1 MNRSITLLACASVL
15 LCCAEAFGASWNTV
29 VFRHDFDTSV
39 GDPPDPSVWVVNHPD
54 EWWWVQGR
62 THFPD
67 PLSTT
72 GPFPRVDEEGGTRFC
87 VIEHH
92 HYNPWDLGTPNTTF
106 LGGEI
111 HTIQE
116 FEPNTGYRIEA
127 RVRSPAYPDGLVTS
141 FFEYGFD
148 GAKSDE
154 IDFEFVSNQTNDDVT
169 YPNGDPVL
177 TNIWNESSSTAL
189 VQEPQ
194 YVAPSGLDLTQW
206 NTFRIYWHPTLGR
219 ADWSWVDSIE
229 GETWL
234 RSETDPSCIPDEPMA
249 LYFNF
254 WAPLPSSPIGTP
266 CSPPFDWDA
275 YDAGLQPVNDS
286 GSDQTSLYEIDYAE
300 ARTLSE
306 NVPAVSKAL
315 RVAMAAL
322 ILASGGLL
330 VRLRQGSRSRRRG
343 LPVS

>member
-1 MNRSITLLACASVL
+1 MSGSIVLLACAL
-15 LCCAEAFGASWNTV
+15 MILFGAEALAGSLGTV
-29 VFRHDFDTSV
+29 VFRDDCDGSTGS
-39 GDPPDPSVWVVNHPD
+39 PPDASAWVVNHPGS
-54 EWWWVQGR
+54 WWWVQGR

-67 PLSTT
+67 PASTT
-72 GPFPRVDEEGGTRFC
+72 GPFPHVEGGVC

-92 HYNPWDLGTPNTTF
+92 HYNPWDLDDPKTTF

-111 HTIQE
+111 HSVME
-116 FEPNTGYRIEA
+116 FDPDRPHRFEA
-127 RVRSPAYPDGLVTS
+127 RVRSNPLPDGEVTS
-141 FFEYGFD
+141 FFLYGHD
-148 GAKSDE
+148 GANSDE
-154 IDFEFVSNQTNDDVT
+154 IDFEFLSNKTNDDLT
-169 YPNGDPVL
+169 YPGGDPILTNPWNESAQDPVL
-177 TNIWNESSSTAL
+177 
-189 VQEPQ
+189 VP
-194 YVAPSGLDLTQW
+194 VDGLDLGQW
-206 NTFRIYWHPTLGR
+206 NTFRIYWYPGLHR
-219 ADWSWVDSIE
+219 IDWTWMDPVG
-229 GETWL
+229 GETLL
-234 RSETDPSCIPDEPMA
+234 RREEGVSFVPDQSMA

-254 WAPLPSSPIGTP
+254 WAPDSSWT
-266 CSPPFDWDA
+266 DA